1 MRLLVKET
9 FNYTKYRSNTFE
21 PYNIYFGKGKSY
33 SIEDRGKYLLINGCQ
48 FSINAVNEFGELY
61 VYDYFYSEKECRK
74 LKLKSIG
81 YGFNSEGDVCSG

>member
-1 MRLLVKET
+1 MRLVVKET

-33 SIEDRGKYLLINGCQ
+33 SIEDRGKYWGKYLLINGCQ

-61 VYDYFYSEKECRK
+61 VYDYFYTEREYRK
-74 LKLKSIG
+74 LKLDKLNKI
-81 YGFNSEGDVCSG
+81 